1 MNKRRHN
8 ITALRRRTLA
18 VAVAAALSGAGQAV
32 AFEFETGNPD
42 LEVRW
47 DNTLRYNVAQRIE
60 ARDDRIAANANYDEG
75 DYSFDKGDVVSSR
88 LDLLTE
94 FDVVYKKNLGFR
106 ISAAGWYDSA
116 YDDESKSNPALT
128 TQTSYRNKRYS
139 DFTKKYYQ
147 GPAAELLDAFVFGT
161 VDAGPVPVQ
170 LKAGRHAVVWGE
182 SLFLGGAMHGISYA
196 QVPLDLQ
203 KGFATPGVEAK
214 ELFRPL
220 NQVSMQA
227 QLSDTLSFA
236 AQYLLEWEEFRFPE
250 GGTYLG
256 PVDFAFNG
264 PDRAGLNAAFSATR
278 GQAVEPKQQGEYGVA
293 LRWSPSALD
302 GTAGLYY
309 RNYADKIPQVLTT
322 APLGAGPLAAFPGEY
337 NNIYADRIDLYGI
350 SLAKSVGG
358 VSVGAEVS
366 YRKNTP
372 LNARVLGVALGKPA
386 EGETKGPR
394 GDTQHALINLLGTVA
409 KTPLFD
415 QAVWATELTWSRW
428 DKVRSGGNNFQAEG
442 FAGCVFN
449 ATAAAA
455 DRVADKRWG
464 CATKQF
470 VGGAIAFTPTWF
482 QVLPGVDLNMPVTY
496 SRGLRGNA
504 ATVFGGNEDLGNVS
518 VGFGLDIVQ
527 KYKVDLKY
535 ISYFGKLVPNAA
547 NTAIV
552 GQNGFTSLLDDRDF
566 ISLTLKTTL

>member
-1 MNKRRHN
+1 MAARQRS
-8 ITALRRRTLA
+8 LA
-18 VAVAAALSGAGQAV
+18 VAVAAAVCGGGNAYAL
-32 AFEFETGNPD
+32 EFDTGNPD
-42 LEVRW
+42 IELRW
-47 DNTLRYNVAQRIE
+47 DNTLRYNAAQRIE
-60 ARDDRIAANANYDEG
+60 ERDQRIANNANYDEG
-75 DYSFDKGDVVSSR
+75 DYSFDKGDLVSNR

-94 FDVVYKKNLGFR
+94 LDLVFQRKYGFR
-106 ISAAGWYDSA
+106 ISAAAWYDAA

-128 TQTSYRNKRYS
+128 TQTSYRNKQYS

-147 GPAAELLDAFVFGT
+147 GPASELLDAFVFGT
-161 VDAGPVPVQ
+161 VDAGPVPVR

-227 QLSDTLSFA
+227 QLADTVSFA

-264 PDRAGLNAAFSATR
+264 PDRAGLNAAFSANR
-278 GQAVEPKQQGEYGVA
+278 APAAEPRQRGEYGVS
-293 LRWSPSALD
+293 LRWSPEAID
-302 GTAGLYY
+302 GTAGFYY

-337 NNIYADRIDLYGI
+337 TNIYADRIDLYGI
-350 SLAKSVGG
+350 SLAKNIGG

-372 LNARVLGVALGKPA
+372 LNARVLGVALGRPA

-394 GDTQHALINLLGTVA
+394 GDTQHALINLLGTIA

-415 QAVWATELTWSRW
+415 QAVWATEVTWSRW

-442 FAGCVFN
+442 FSGCAFN
-449 ATAAAA
+449 ATAAPA
-455 DRVADKRWG
+455 DQVADKRWG
-464 CATKQF
+464 CATKEYW
-470 VGGAIAFTPTWF
+470 GAAVAFTPTWF
-482 QVLPGVDLNMPVTY
+482 QVLPGVDMNMPVTY
-496 SRGLRGNA
+496 AQGLRGNA
-504 ATVFGGNEDLGNVS
+504 ATVFGGNENLGNMS
-518 VGFGLDIVQ
+518 IGLGFDIVQ

-535 ISYFGKLVPNAA
+535 ISYFGDLVANAA
-547 NTAIV
+547 GTTIV

-566 ISLTLKTTL
+566 VSLTLKTTF